1 MIISIKVSYPT
12 LLSVVIYITTWLS
25 HPAWCGRIHQDQFIP
40 TLLGLVV
47 SIKVAHTHSTQYGHV
62 HWGQSPPP
70 YSMWSYTLL
79 LGHPHPAQSHHIHR
93 YLVTPTLLSPIICI
107 DLSPTLPTGGCSIS
121 IDPLSRYPFQS
132 LPYPTYIHVRQAQ
145 PCLTRLI
152 YLGPITVSSIYVRCF
167 VSRLTICYGW
177 MWLHHVANTLV
188 VGSWS
193 LYPWP

>member
-1 MIISIKVSYPT
+1 MWSYPSRSVHPHPAQSRCIHQGSSHSLYSVWSCPLRSVTPT
-12 LLSVVIYITTWLS
+12 LLNVVIYIATW
-25 HPAWCGRIHQDQFIP
+25 
-40 TLLGLVV
+40 
-47 SIKVAHTHSTQYGHV
+47 
-62 HWGQSPPP
+62 SPPP
-70 YSMWSYTLL
+70 CSVPSYTLL

-145 PCLTRLI
+145 PCLTCLI

-167 VSRLTICYGW
+167 VSRLTICYG
-177 MWLHHVANTLV
+177 
-188 VGSWS
+188 
-193 LYPWP
+193 